1 MFYCAV
7 IYCTVSTAQCPEWV
21 NDIHK
26 GNSNPNSAG
35 RQNETLLLLQPLLS
49 TFSSLKNFSFF
60 FFSLSS
66 HVQQHKI
73 CLSGC
78 SALKMKLANV
88 FQCLYQSIKH
98 LICNAVQTVQTI
110 VCIQVGQHCFMCK
123 YESYE
128 LN

>member
-49 TFSSLKNFSFF
+49 TFSSLKNLVFF
-60 FFSLSS
+60 FFLVVSRAAAQNLFERLFRLEDAARKCIPVLVS
-66 HVQQHKI
+66 
-73 CLSGC
+73 
-78 SALKMKLANV
+78 
-88 FQCLYQSIKH
+88 KH
-98 LICNAVQTVQTI
+98 QT
-110 VCIQVGQHCFMCK
+110 FN
-123 YESYE
+123 
-128 LN
+128 L

>member
-1 MFYCAV
+1 MFYCVV

-21 NDIHK
+21 NDIHN

-49 TFSSLKNFSFF
+49 TCSSLKNVVFF
-60 FFSLSS
+60 FFFLSS

-78 SALKMKLANV
+78 STLKMQLEMY
-88 FQCLYQSIKH
+88 FISI
-98 LICNAVQTVQTI
+98 I
-110 VCIQVGQHCFMCK
+110 VCIQV
-123 YESYE
+123 
-128 LN
+128 